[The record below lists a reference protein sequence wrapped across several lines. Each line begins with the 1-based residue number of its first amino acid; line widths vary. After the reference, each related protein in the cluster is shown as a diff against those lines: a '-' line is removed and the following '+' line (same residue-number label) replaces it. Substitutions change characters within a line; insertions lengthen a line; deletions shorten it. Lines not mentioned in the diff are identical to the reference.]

1 MGKQK
6 TGSNKSAWRK
16 PDGTSVVV
24 VKPIKV
30 RDDKQAREITRE
42 AKMLYSMMTLL
53 HCANDIKKYLVTSA
67 NVSPR
72 VRGLMNKH
80 FEAFQRLKTD
90 IDFNM
95 PQDHREMWNKE
106 WERDYLSF
114 SAVLEIMADL
124 SDEDRDKVERV
135 AKLLLH
141 KKIDVVREFDPN
153 DVTTVGGKLSICY
166 K

>member
-1 MGKQK
+1 MGKK
-6 TGSNKSAWRK
+6 NKIKQSAWRK

-30 RDDKQAREITRE
+30 RDDKQAMEITRE

-114 SAVLEIMADL
+114 SAVLETMADL
-124 SDEDRDKVERV
+124 SDDSRTKVEWV
-135 AKLLLH
+135 AKLLLTG
-141 KKIDVVREFDPN
+141 KIDIVREFDEN
-153 DVTTVGGKLSICY
+153 DKTVAGGKLSICY